1 MADTVNITRD
11 YTDNF
16 SIKEYV
22 VDDLVPKYFD
32 NIDAS
37 VRTSGLI
44 GETTELISNISED
57 AFNTA
62 SVYFREAFVNRAQVD
77 ESIYSHAAIFQIHDV
92 FSVAARCRFLVVL
105 EEEAIIKNMVN
116 NYDRNTGIYSFF
128 IGRDTTIYVEGIP
141 FVFDYPV
148 AMSIV
153 KKTSDDGDEYL
164 FTAKYIMDEYK
175 NSISTITDPY
185 IKIRRNN
192 NGYVA
197 MEVICHQCRRDV
209 REEAIVSNNVVNY
222 PIIDIDFDG
231 KLAGFDILYKTIRD
245 ADFNTQ
251 FETRLIYSQP
261 TKNPF
266 CYYQILN
273 NSTLRITF
281 NTKDNYYMPEYNSD
295 IKVILYITEGKN
307 GNFTS
312 YNGNNISMTTDN
324 ASYAY
329 EYSYLTAA
337 SPLSSSDDG
346 KDQTDID
353 TLQALATEGYRT
365 ANALTTEN
373 DLNEYFNNYKYRY
386 SDSSDVK
393 FIRRRDDVYERVYAA
408 YILMRDDDYIYKTN
422 TLNLKL
428 NLSEMENSEQN
439 VYILEPGYLFTAN
452 DSSGYAEF
460 YRDENKNA
468 AYYADY
474 LNAIKEGTID
484 YISETT
490 STEELPAYLLRPA
503 SFAEYK
509 ARNNLED
516 KLSVFDQN
524 SEVLA
529 KLDDPINKKFL
540 LINPF
545 LIRFKKMP
553 NLVSAYMTYIDESNL
568 LDFDNQND
576 MSYVQF
582 ILYTLRIQRNFEKAK
597 RYVLSTNI
605 GPSISINRNYPIV
618 AAESYTDEGDIAS
631 FVVNNRFAVE
641 DNDLRVFLI
650 IKDENKNDVC
660 YTEMYPTSYNP
671 VSRSFTYEASFFTDD
686 HITSNGK
693 LRIEPGI
700 IFRNKETGQYYKV
713 HKDDN
718 TLYDLYDSNDNVLS
732 YDIPVDTVT
741 ELLNEGTVY
750 KYTTVVNM
758 TATSD
763 ILIPMEDVVCEV
775 YTLYRRIYSEEA
787 GGLIPTTSD
796 QTNNKIVDF
805 DPSLDGYIWTN
816 VYTTDTYR
824 MTFLKSLD
832 NMRINLTFE
841 DYTIATKS
849 TDADGNEVNVFEHDI
864 MDSIMYN
871 IPFCKY
877 DIALDESKASYFM
890 STFYNQY
897 EFLNDVSNTALRGSS
912 ILDTKFYNTYG
923 RSLNFIIGEDNEIID
938 TINLHIAFDIW
949 YVPGTEISS
958 ANTII
963 KNFIKSDTETI
974 NEYGQNN
981 LYISNLIR
989 KIENNFA
996 FVDHIRFKGIN
1007 TYDTVY
1013 QAVKNKSVD
1022 LNDLTVS
1029 ERRWYVPE
1037 FLVTDIDTITL
1048 NAYFSDET

>member
-1 MADTVNITRD
+1 MADKIITRD
-11 YTDNF
+11 YSDNF
-16 SIKEYV
+16 SIKESV
-22 VDDLVPKYFD
+22 VNDLVPKYFD

-37 VRTSGLI
+37 VRTAGLI

-77 ESIYSHAAIFQIHDV
+77 ESIYSHAAIFQIHDI
-92 FSVAARCRFLVVL
+92 FSVAAKCRFLVVL

-116 NYDRNTGIYSFF
+116 DYNKDTGIYSFY
-128 IGRDTTIYVEGIP
+128 IGRNTTIYVEGIP
-141 FVFDYPV
+141 FVFDYPI

-153 KKTSDDGDEYL
+153 KKTSDGGDEYI
-164 FTAKYIMDEYK
+164 FTAKYMTDEYT
-175 NSISTITDPY
+175 NSISDITDPY
-185 IKIRRNN
+185 VKIRRNN

-197 MEVICHQCRRDV
+197 MEVICHQCTRDV
-209 REEAIVSNNVVNY
+209 REEAIISNNVVNY

-231 KLAGFDILYKTIRD
+231 KLAGFDVLYKTMGET
-245 ADFNTQ
+245 DFNTQ
-251 FETRLIYSQP
+251 LETRIVYSQP

-273 NSTLRITF
+273 GSTLRITF

-295 IKVILYITEGKN
+295 IRVILYLTEGKD
-307 GNFTS
+307 GNFAS
-312 YNGNNISMTTDN
+312 YSGNNISMTTDTD
-324 ASYAY
+324 SYKY
-329 EYSYLTAA
+329 EVSYLTAA
-337 SPLSSSDDG
+337 SPLSSSDNG

-386 SDSSDVK
+386 SDSSNVK
-393 FIRRRDDVYERVYAA
+393 FIRRRDDVYERVYAS
-408 YILMRDDDYIYKTN
+408 YILMRDGDYIYKTN
-422 TLNLKL
+422 TLNIKL

-452 DSSGYAEF
+452 TDDGYAEF
-460 YRDENKNA
+460 YRDAEKNA
-468 AYYADY
+468 TYYADY
-474 LNAIKEGTID
+474 LNAIREGTID
-484 YISETT
+484 YIPKTT
-490 STEELPAYLLRPA
+490 STEELPSYLLRPA

-509 ARNNLED
+509 ARNNLDD
-516 KLSVFDQN
+516 KIFVFDQD
-524 SEVLA
+524 SEILA
-529 KLDDPINKKFL
+529 KLDDPIDKKFL

-553 NLVSAYMTYIDESNL
+553 NLVSIYMTYIDETNL
-568 LDFDNQND
+568 LDFTNQND
-576 MSYVQF
+576 MSFVQF

-597 RYVLSTNI
+597 RYKLSTTI
-605 GPSISINRNYPIV
+605 GPSIAVNSNYPVIAV
-618 AAESYTDEGDIAS
+618 DTYTEEGYINTY
-631 FVVNNRFAVE
+631 VLNNRFAVE

-650 IKDENKNDVC
+650 IKDENLNNIC
-660 YTEMYPTSYNP
+660 YTEMYPTNYTQ
-671 VSRSFTYEASFFTDD
+671 VSNSFLFEASFFTDD

-693 LRIEPGI
+693 LRIDPGI
-700 IFRNKETGQYYKV
+700 IYRDKLTGQYYRV

-718 TLYDLYDSNDNVLS
+718 TLYDLYDSDDNILA

-741 ELLNEGTVY
+741 ELLNDGQIY

-758 TATSD
+758 TTNSD
-763 ILIPMEDVVCEV
+763 ILIPMENTVCEV
-775 YTLYRRIYSEEA
+775 YTVYRRVYSEED
-787 GGLIPTTSD
+787 GGLVLIPNEM
-796 QTNNKIVDF
+796 TNNKLVEY
-805 DPSLDGYIWTN
+805 DPSLNGYIWTN
-816 VYTTDTYR
+816 TYTSDTYR

-832 NMRINLTFE
+832 NMRVNLTFE
-841 DYTIATKS
+841 DYTIAHKS
-849 TDADGNEVNVFEHDI
+849 VDSEGNEVNIFEHDI

-890 STFYNQY
+890 STFYKQY
-897 EFLNDVSNTALRGSS
+897 EFLNDVSNTVLRGSS

-923 RSLNFIIGEDNEIID
+923 RSLNFVVGEDNEIID
-938 TINLHIAFDIW
+938 TVNLHITFDIW

-958 ANTII
+958 ANIII
-963 KNFIKSDTETI
+963 KNFIKADTETI

-981 LYISNLIR
+981 LYVSNLMR
-989 KIENNFA
+989 KIENRFA

-1007 TYDTVY
+1007 NYDTVY

-1022 LNDLTVS
+1022 LNDLSVA

-1037 FLVTDIDTITL
+1037 FIVTDIDAITL
-1048 NAYFSDET
+1048 NAYFSDES